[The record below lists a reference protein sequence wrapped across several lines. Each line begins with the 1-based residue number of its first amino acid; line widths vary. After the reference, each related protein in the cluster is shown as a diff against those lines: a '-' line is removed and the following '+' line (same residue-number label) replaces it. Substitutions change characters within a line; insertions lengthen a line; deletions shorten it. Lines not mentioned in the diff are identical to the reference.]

1 MIDDFDK
8 FVKECWAGSGV
19 KERGMG
25 STIMFLLQNEG
36 DSWGLTVSPSKAFTI
51 KTKCLSQRSVKL
63 KQNKKNI
70 NKQNKMTD
78 DQQGSTLSPSGI
90 IMYIS
95 GKLHTYPSPPLSQ
108 HFTLSEKC

>member
-1 MIDDFDK
+1 MILTSLWRK
-8 FVKECWAGSGV
+8 CWAGSGV

-36 DSWGLTVSPSKAFTI
+36 DSWELTVSLSKAFTI
-51 KTKCLSQRSVKL
+51 KTKKRSVKL

-78 DQQGSTLSPSGI
+78 D
-90 IMYIS
+90 
-95 GKLHTYPSPPLSQ
+95 
-108 HFTLSEKC
+108 